1 MEIWEYGD
9 VKTTL
14 EIDEDLH
21 RLAKAH
27 AALTGLRMKDL
38 VAEGLRAILDPK
50 VVDPPGVCLREAGID
65 EDTAQALRELEAL
78 FREIDEINKD
88 APAGRSG
95 LDQLFEDRAR
105 LDQWTNS

>member
-1 MEIWEYGD
+1 M
-9 VKTTL
+9 KTTL

-21 RLAKAH
+21 RRAKAH
-27 AALTGLRMKDL
+27 AALTGRRMKDL

-50 VVDPPGVCLREAGID
+50 PVSAPGVSLREEGID
-65 EDTAQALRELEAL
+65 EEKAGALRELEAL

-88 APAGRSG
+88 EPVGRSG

-105 LDQWTNS
+105 LDQWTNSSR